1 MNRALRDRLKEALRA
16 VSPTRGVLGAL
27 LADAQDGIVVA
38 STLDVGLDSEAVGA
52 LAAATLSRADQASA
66 AAGRGPAGILHLHSD
81 RGWLCAARAGAHVL
95 VVVADRR
102 APVGPVRS
110 ALLRAR
116 ATLADL

>member
-1 MNRALRDRLKEALRA
+1 MNRALRDRLREVLRG
-16 VSPTRGVLGAL
+16 VSPARGVLGAL
-27 LADAQDGIVVA
+27 LADADDGIVVA

-52 LAAATLSRADQASA
+52 LTAAMLARAELAAA
-66 AAGRGPAGILHLHSD
+66 AAGRGGAGVLHLHAT

-95 VVVADRR
+95 VVVADSR
-102 APVGPVRS
+102 AAVGPVRS